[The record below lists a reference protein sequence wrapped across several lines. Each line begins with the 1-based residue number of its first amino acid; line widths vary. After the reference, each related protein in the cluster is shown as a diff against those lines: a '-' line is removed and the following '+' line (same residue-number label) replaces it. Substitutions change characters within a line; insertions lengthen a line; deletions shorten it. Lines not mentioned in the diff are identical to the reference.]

1 MNTVSKRNIER
12 ADRAPTVDAIT
23 KRALPITS
31 LCASAVWFALSS
43 VAGLRPSTA
52 NAQTPV
58 PVSPAPA
65 AAPVTASTQKIEK
78 IEITGSSIK
87 RIEGEAALPV
97 QVITRDEIDRGGSTT
112 AAELLTKISA
122 NAAALTDGASFSD
135 IPGQRGFSGANLRG
149 IGVSSTLILLNGR
162 RVANFASPGS
172 SSGVDLNAIPSAAID
187 RVEILKD
194 GASAVY
200 GTDAI
205 SGVINFIT
213 RREYTGVDLN
223 AYYSDTQHGGA
234 GKSSVT
240 VSAGFGDINKD
251 RFNVFGTLDYQ
262 DSKTLRSTQRNWIAG
277 AFQPDINLDV
287 ASSNTYPANF
297 RRTRANGS
305 ASGSRINPSAPN
317 CNPPATLYSA
327 DSFVGSRACY
337 YDYMQDTEIF
347 PASKRI
353 SALGRGQFALNAD
366 TTLFAE
372 ALFSQTKT
380 NYRISPLTVTNLNYP
395 STGRYYPTAAATANG
410 ITGPLRLNWRLAE
423 AGGRTNDV
431 DSTTTRFV
439 GGTKGLLAGWDYD
452 AAVNYSESRVIDSY
466 VNGYV
471 RTSAFDTAF
480 ATGNINPFGPSDAA
494 GLALLNSTK
503 ISDEARDSK
512 GTTTSF
518 DIKASRP
525 VFAMGG
531 GEAAI
536 AVGLEV
542 RREKMDFTPSALLA
556 AGEIRGDSPATPFGG
571 SRNVAALFGELSL
584 PISKTLEAQLALRFD
599 DYNDVGNTTNPKIG
613 LRWTPTK
620 EILLRTSYG
629 TGFRAP
635 TLADLYTPIR
645 LGQTNGVYNDLL
657 GCIRQGN
664 IDNTDNPD
672 YCGIQPDKLRGG
684 STNLKPEKSKQFS
697 LGLVVE
703 PSSLLSVSVDYWR
716 IDKRDVITYSEGAF
730 FENPAF
736 YSAFITRDAADPAL
750 GSIPGRILS
759 IDARPRNTAT
769 LKTSGVDLGF
779 DVKLGKTTFGKF
791 GLTVNGT
798 YVINYK
804 TGGDGSFVNGVG
816 RFSNDQV
823 VQRWRHLASL
833 NYDFGPWA
841 ATFSQT
847 FYLGYRDQ
855 NPLPNGQPRRVGSY
869 ELWDFSTSYQPFSA
883 MKIRVGVKNLLD
895 RNPPVSNQIYSFL
908 AGYDPNYT
916 DPRGRLFF
924 GSVSYSFK

>member
-1 MNTVSKRNIER
+1 MNIALKRNMPQSSKQ
-12 ADRAPTVDAIT
+12 ALNFKFAPP
-23 KRALPITS
+23 RTS
-31 LCASAVWFALSS
+31 LCVSAVILALSS
-43 VAGLRPSTA
+43 VTDLGTSFAFAQTTTPATTPAASTA
-52 NAQTPV
+52 
-58 PVSPAPA
+58 
-65 AAPVTASTQKIEK
+65 QKIEK
-78 IEITGSSIK
+78 IEVTGSSIK
-87 RIEGEAALPV
+87 RIEGEASLPV
-97 QVITRDEIDRGGSTT
+97 QVITREDIDRGGSTT

-172 SSGVDLNAIPSAAID
+172 SSGVDLNAIPAAAID

-194 GASAVY
+194 GASAIY

-240 VSAGFGDINKD
+240 ISGGFGDMTQD

-262 DSKTLRSTQRNWIAG
+262 DTKTLRSTQRDWIQG

-297 RRTRANGS
+297 QRTRASGS
-305 ASGSRINPSAPN
+305 ATGSRINPSAPS
-317 CNPPATLYSA
+317 CNPPATLYSTN
-327 DSFVGSRACY
+327 SFVGSRACY

-353 SALGRGQFALNAD
+353 SALGRGQLALDAD

-372 ALFSQTKT
+372 ALFSQTTT
-380 NYRISPLTVTNLNYP
+380 NYRISPLTITNLNYP
-395 STGRYYPTAAATANG
+395 AAGRYYPTAAATANV
-410 ITGPLRLNWRLAE
+410 ITGPIRLNWRLAE

-431 DSTTTRFV
+431 DSTTQRFV
-439 GGTKGLLAGWDYD
+439 VGAKGLVAGWDYD
-452 AAVNYSESRVIDSY
+452 AAVNFSESRVIDSY

-471 RTSAFDTAF
+471 RASAFNTAF
-480 ATGNINPFGPSDAA
+480 ATGSINPFGPSDAA
-494 GLALLNSTK
+494 GLSLLNSTK
-503 ISDEARDSK
+503 ISDDARDSK
-512 GTTTSF
+512 GATTSF
-518 DIKASRP
+518 DVKGSRSI
-525 VFAMGG
+525 FAMGG
-531 GEAAI
+531 GDAAI
-536 AVGLEV
+536 AAGLEV
-542 RREKMDFTPSALLA
+542 RREKMDFTPSSLLA
-556 AGEIRGDSPATPFGG
+556 AGEIRGDTAATPFGG
-571 SRNVAALFGELSL
+571 SRNVSAIFTELNL
-584 PISKTLEAQLALRFD
+584 PITKTLEAQLALRYD
-599 DYNDVGNTTNPKIG
+599 KYSDVGSTTNPKVG
-613 LRWTPTK
+613 LRWSPLK
-620 EILLRTSYG
+620 EVLVRTSYG

-635 TLADLYTPIR
+635 TLADLYTPTR
-645 LGQTNGVYNDLL
+645 VGQTNGVYNDLL

-664 IDNTDNPD
+664 INNTDNPD

-697 LGLVVE
+697 LGMVVE
-703 PSSLLSVSVDYWR
+703 PMNSLSVSLDYWR

-730 FENPAF
+730 FENPTF
-736 YSAFITRDAADPAL
+736 YSSFITRGPADPAL
-750 GSIPGRILS
+750 GGIPGPILS

-769 LKTSGVDLGF
+769 LKTSGVDVSF
-779 DVKLGKTTFGKF
+779 DFKLGKTSYGQF
-791 GLTVNGT
+791 GLTLNGT
-798 YVINYK
+798 YVIDYK
-804 TGGDGSFVNGVG
+804 TGGEGAFVDGVG

-823 VQRWRHLASL
+823 VQRWRHLAAL
-833 NYDFGPWA
+833 NYDLGPWA
-841 ATFSQT
+841 ATLSQT
-847 FYLGYRDQ
+847 YYLGYRDQ

-869 ELWDFSTSYQPFSA
+869 ELWDFTTSYKPFKA
-883 MKIRVGVKNLLD
+883 IKIRLGVKNVLD

-916 DPRGRLFF
+916 DSRGRLFF